1 MARKYLMTTIAAV
14 AYMNII
20 LALSVPKCCH
30 SFTTTS
36 TVHELQYATNNNAK
50 RRTSH
55 LQTTSTVHE
64 LRYVSNNRSYAKR
77 RTSHLQMIFR
87 ELVTNDEIDLRANI
101 TSIQKKDGFEKFLQE
116 DERLCLVKF
125 YAPFCKACKAF
136 GKKFRKL
143 AIERGDAINSIGEI
157 ARHGDARFGEIDFS
171 SGLVKELGIK
181 KFPTVVIYRGLTSEV
196 LSEITC
202 KNDAIEKITAEM
214 DNHLTPR

>member
-14 AYMNII
+14 AYII
-20 LALSVPKCCH
+20 LASVPKCCH
-30 SFTTTS
+30 SFTATS
-36 TVHELQYATNNNAK
+36 TVHDLQYATNNNAK
-50 RRTSH
+50 RGTSH

-64 LRYVSNNRSYAKR
+64 LRYASNNRRYAKR
-77 RTSHLQMIFR
+77 RTLHLQMIFR

-101 TSIQKKDGFEKFLQE
+101 TSIQKKDGLENFLQE

-157 ARHGDARFGEIDFS
+157 ARNGDARFGEIDFS

-181 KFPTVVIYRGLTSEV
+181 KFPTVVIYRGLTGEV

-202 KNDAIEKITAEM
+202 KNDAIEKITAEI

>member
-1 MARKYLMTTIAAV
+1 MARKYLVIAA
-14 AYMNII
+14 AAACNIII
-20 LALSVPKCCH
+20 LASVPKCCH

-36 TVHELQYATNNNAK
+36 TVHELQYASNNNAK
-50 RRTSH
+50 RRTCHSFT
-55 LQTTSTVHE
+55 TTSTVHG
-64 LRYVSNNRSYAKR
+64 YPTHHAKR

-101 TSIQKKDGFEKFLQE
+101 TSIQKKDGFENFLQE

-181 KFPTVVIYRGLTSEV
+181 KFPTVVIYRGLTGEV

-202 KNDAIEKITAEM
+202 KNDAIEKITAEI

>member
-1 MARKYLMTTIAAV
+1 MARKYLVIIAV
-14 AYMNII
+14 LI
-20 LALSVPKCCH
+20 LVSVPKCCH

-36 TVHELQYATNNNAK
+36 TVHDLQYATNNNTK
-50 RRTSH
+50 RRTSQH
-55 LQTTSTVHE
+55 LQTTSTVHD
-64 LRYVSNNRSYAKR
+64 LQYASNNRSHTKR

-101 TSIQKKDGFEKFLQE
+101 TSIQKKDGFENFLQE

-143 AIERGDAINSIGEI
+143 AIERGDAINSIGDI

-181 KFPTVVIYRGLTSEV
+181 KFPTVVIYRGLTGEV